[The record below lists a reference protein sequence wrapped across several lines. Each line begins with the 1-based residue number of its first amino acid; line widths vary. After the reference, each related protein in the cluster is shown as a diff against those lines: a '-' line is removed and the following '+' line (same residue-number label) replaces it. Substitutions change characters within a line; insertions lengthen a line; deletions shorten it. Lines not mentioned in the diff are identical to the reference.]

1 MVTGLVINPLPIV
14 TGSSFVIKHTIAVLF
29 VLDPVTVV
37 LIAIQILVNTV
48 TVFLTVQPTAD
59 VYLLV

>member
-1 MVTGLVINPLPIV
+1 MVAGLIINPLPIV

-48 TVFLTVQPTAD
+48 TVFLTV
-59 VYLLV
+59 